1 MLILAEAG
9 LRLHSWWDFDVPEYF
24 PDPRELYNGFTWPFM
39 EDEVPSYQEVESVLE
54 RIFKEFAGPQGLE
67 NRWRRSIWKA
77 VIPG

>member
-1 MLILAEAG
+1 
-9 LRLHSWWDFDVPEYF
+9 VPETI
-24 PDPRELYNGFTWPFM
+24 PSPEDLYIGLTWFLTEGEAPA
-39 EDEVPSYQEVESVLE
+39 YAEVEAALE